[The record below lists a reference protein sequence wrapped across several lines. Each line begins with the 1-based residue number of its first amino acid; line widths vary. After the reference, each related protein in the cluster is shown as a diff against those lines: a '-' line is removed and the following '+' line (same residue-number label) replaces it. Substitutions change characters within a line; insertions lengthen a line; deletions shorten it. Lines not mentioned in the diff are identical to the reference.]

1 MIVSPVGCTVEPPW
15 NGICN
20 GAFHGCSIGLGSG
33 EFGGWVNPLNSLSSP
48 LSCCTFCGVPELIV
62 LLGMGTAALGYACPA
77 VLFRCAMHVKVNSSN
92 QFTSSTVH
100 CNQASN
106 VIYM

>member
-77 VLFRCAMHVKVNSSN
+77 VLFRYAMHVKV
-92 QFTSSTVH
+92 TP
-100 CNQASN
+100 
-106 VIYM
+106 